1 MRYYFL
7 LFFILPLS
15 LPVFAEDTL
24 PVKHHYIGVDP
35 ISACFGTLAGTYEYV
50 LGKHGFYLGAQYTF
64 PLLGTK
70 AYAGTVAYCFHYKP
84 GILGTYIGPYCK
96 YGKSEASFT
105 DESRTKY
112 SYVLKY
118 TTFGADWGYRGD
130 LWKKH
135 RLYYT
140 LRLGAGYPICTL
152 TWKGDEPPGSIGGM
166 SLHTLTSIIKIT
178 AIIDGELTLTFA
190 L

>member
-1 MRYYFL
+1 MRYYYL
-7 LFFILPLS
+7 LFFIMPLS

-24 PVKHHYIGVDP
+24 PVKHHYIGLDP
-35 ISACFGTLAGTYEYV
+35 IDACLGTLLGNYELV
-50 LGKHGFYLGAQYTF
+50 SGRHGFLLEAQNTF
-64 PLLGTK
+64 PMLGTK
-70 AYAGTVAYCFHYKP
+70 AYAGTIAYRFHFKP
-84 GILGTYIGPYCK
+84 AITGSFVGPYCK

-118 TTFGADWGYRGD
+118 TTIGADWGYRGD

-140 LRLGAGYPICTL
+140 LRLGAGYPISTL
-152 TWKGDEPPGSIGGM
+152 TWKDEPPGSIGGM
-166 SLHTLTSIIKIT
+166 SLHTLTSIIKLA